1 MSKKVL
7 NSEYIFTK
15 DGVSVTVIIDYE
27 RQKYSITEPCQEG
40 VFWGDRTNVAEDSI
54 KASLIC
60 FEIMPFVYRKLRH
73 KATDEKTD

>member
-1 MSKKVL
+1 MKKIL

-40 VFWGDRTNVAEDSI
+40 VFWGDRTDVAKDNI
-54 KASLIC
+54 KAALIC
-60 FEIMPFVYRKLRH
+60 FEIMPFIYRKLKS
-73 KATDEKTD
+73 KAKDEKTD